1 MNKKVRKIIIGTL
14 LVTLMGGQVP
24 FADTIT
30 EKKSELE
37 NQRSMYNSV
46 QDEKEEMNIKIEK
59 LDAEIESIL
68 HKLNENKEKEE
79 TIKNEIKDKEDE
91 IEKKEKEIEKEQDVF
106 SERVRGMYIANSGN
120 SFMEILFNSDGIGDL
135 ISKMAAVKK
144 VTDYNADV
152 INGMKENREG
162 LELAKSDLVKKEEEV
177 KQLLAENEE
186 GLSKLDEQ
194 KEVQSQLLAE
204 IEEKENMYASKMRT
218 LESEIATMESG
229 SRPSQGGQGSVGGGS
244 YDPSGSGIG
253 YDAVA
258 YAQNFLGVPYLWGG
272 TTPSGFDCS
281 GFTQYVYRHIGVSL
295 SRTTYTQQND
305 GPRISRSQLQ
315 VGDLVFFGAYNSPHH
330 VGIYMG
336 NNQYIHA
343 PRTGDVVKISN
354 MTRSD
359 FIYGVRPY

>member
-1 MNKKVRKIIIGTL
+1 MNKKVRKIIVGTL
-14 LVTLMGGQVP
+14 LITLMGGQVP

-37 NQRSMYNSV
+37 SQRSMYNSV
-46 QDEKEEMNIKIEK
+46 QDEKEQMNIKIEK
-59 LDAEIESIL
+59 LDSEIETIL
-68 HKLNENKEKEE
+68 HKLNENKEKEI
-79 TIKNEIKDKEDE
+79 TIKNEIKEKEIE
-91 IEKKEKEIEKEQDVF
+91 IEKKEKEIEEEQDVF

-120 SFMEILFNSDGIGDL
+120 SFMEILFNSEGIGDL

-144 VTDYNADV
+144 VTDYNAD
-152 INGMKENREG
+152 IISGMKENREE
-162 LELAKSDLVKKEEEV
+162 LELAKVDLVEKEDEV
-177 KQLLAENEE
+177 KKLLAENEA
-186 GLSKLDEQ
+186 GLAKLDEQ
-194 KEVQSQLLAE
+194 KEAQSQLLAE
-204 IEEKENMYASKMRT
+204 IEEKENVYSSRMRT
-218 LESEIATMESG
+218 LESEIATMESAT
-229 SRPSQGGQGSVGGGS
+229 RPSGSGQGPISGGS
-244 YDPSGSGIG
+244 YDPSGSGVG

-258 YAQNFLGVPYLWGG
+258 YAQNFLGVPYVWGG
-272 TTPSGFDCS
+272 STPSGFDCS
-281 GFTQYVYRHIGVSL
+281 GFTQYVYRHVGVNL

-315 VGDLVFFGAYNSPHH
+315 VGDLVFFGEYNSPHH

-359 FIYGVRPY
+359 FIYGVRP